1 MKLSL
6 LSRDQEMKKVFLQ
19 LGKKTGLSIDLII
32 YLFKI
37 ISLDKKQ
44 DELLC
49 RLFHI
54 NYISFNIFEPFS
66 SFGLRG
72 MTFSQERDTFSSE
85 NPYSYRI
92 PLDRNIEW
100 IIKSEVDHKN
110 NLIEDG
116 MSNYISNRDILLH
129 QIKMIGDKNFI
140 MEEDFTIRGRQ
151 YYEFAPLRTRI
162 NFLNYNEFDVS
173 NSLYE
178 DCICPL
184 FSTGSFLSN
193 PLIFLHREY
202 IYPR

>member
-1 MKLSL
+1 
-6 LSRDQEMKKVFLQ
+6 
-19 LGKKTGLSIDLII
+19 
-32 YLFKI
+32 
-37 ISLDKKQ
+37 
-44 DELLC
+44 
-49 RLFHI
+49 
-54 NYISFNIFEPFS
+54 
-66 SFGLRG
+66 

-100 IIKSEVDHKN
+100 IIKSEEDHKN
-110 NLIEDG
+110 NLIENG

-151 YYEFAPLRTRI
+151 YYEFAPLRSRI

-178 DCICPL
+178 DYINNNDIENIMHVVT
-184 FSTGSFLSN
+184 FDDGSYYTFHCN
-193 PLIFLHREY
+193 ID
-202 IYPR
+202 